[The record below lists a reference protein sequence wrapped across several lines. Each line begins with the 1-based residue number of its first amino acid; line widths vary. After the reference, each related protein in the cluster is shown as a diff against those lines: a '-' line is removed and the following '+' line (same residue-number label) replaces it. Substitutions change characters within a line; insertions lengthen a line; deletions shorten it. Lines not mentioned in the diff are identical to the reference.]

1 MQRITNEAVGAGRS
15 HMVKL
20 HADHD
25 KEGELCFDSRKRLN
39 VQQIRFLF

>member
-15 HMVKL
+15 HMVKS
-20 HADHD
+20 HADHN
-25 KEGELCFDSRKRLN
+25 KEGGLCFDSRKRPN